1 MEYTLVKQ
9 EAGERIAN
17 DICEAIRSG
26 ILKPGDKLQGEAELA
41 RIYNGSIYN
50 VRKALSRLKKDQV
63 VHSVPKVGVF
73 ISEQPAAVPSDPEQ
87 RGAPDTAGFVPEISE
102 NTVHFLTAFN
112 PFLAGCWDFVAETF
126 RERVPF
132 ASVSIDFGNAPDVM
146 SPPDIWECSSPFHK
160 YQYEDMDAFDFS
172 GFQDDSIALLSPKV
186 IQFMNSADLLLYNP
200 GLLDKLGFPAP
211 SWRTFDEQ
219 LDYLDAVI
227 TETGK
232 HMDFVIPGTIQ
243 QPLMRLDHY
252 FYKIFADIR
261 RSHFFRMEQFIEKH
275 EDSFRKVTAFW
286 KKFAISHP
294 KQAEKN
300 LANFIDGKT
309 PFFFGD
315 SFYYGR
321 AKQRTDFEC
330 YPMLDVENRLETHAS
345 SLLLSTHTEYPV
357 EAMRFLKH
365 LQSSPVQR
373 RFAERG
379 LLPLRKQD
387 FDSLPFTHGRE
398 LFDTVQDASFFFHSQ
413 EEQYIGMNI
422 INIELW
428 DCILFGKGIH
438 EALQNSLNLSKLYLK
453 MKLDKAVK
461 SKHENQAEIYS

>member
-227 TETGK
+227 TETGSIWILSYRER
-232 HMDFVIPGTIQ
+232 F
-243 QPLMRLDHY
+243 
-252 FYKIFADIR
+252 
-261 RSHFFRMEQFIEKH
+261 
-275 EDSFRKVTAFW
+275 
-286 KKFAISHP
+286 
-294 KQAEKN
+294 
-300 LANFIDGKT
+300 
-309 PFFFGD
+309 
-315 SFYYGR
+315 
-321 AKQRTDFEC
+321 
-330 YPMLDVENRLETHAS
+330 S
-345 SLLLSTHTEYPV
+345 S
-357 EAMRFLKH
+357 R
-365 LQSSPVQR
+365 
-373 RFAERG
+373 
-379 LLPLRKQD
+379 
-387 FDSLPFTHGRE
+387 
-398 LFDTVQDASFFFHSQ
+398 
-413 EEQYIGMNI
+413 
-422 INIELW
+422 
-428 DCILFGKGIH
+428 
-438 EALQNSLNLSKLYLK
+438 
-453 MKLDKAVK
+453 
-461 SKHENQAEIYS
+461 